1 MNKTV
6 VKHISNLLYDH
17 DCVIITNFGAFVCNH
32 TSAKLDDVTGI
43 LSPPGKSILFNSQ
56 LKENDGLLINH
67 ISQKEN
73 ISLDDAQIE
82 LAKFVEDCKKNL
94 SQFKSLRFDKIG
106 LLTLNDENKIIFSQ
120 DSNINY
126 NKNSFGFQD
135 LVNNKISRDHAEV
148 VEESLK
154 IIKSKKTF
162 NSKRIL
168 KAAAILIPLIGIS
181 LLSITQEKAV
191 NQVYNQIAELNP
203 LSIFKSEKKEI
214 PVSNI
219 IIKEVKKEIEK
230 PSVVIE
236 KEQVSKKQYYI
247 IAGAFSIEANA
258 NKLQSRLN
266 KWNYNSTV
274 IRGENI
280 MRVSY
285 DEFKSKEEALISLAK
300 IRKEN
305 PQAWILTI

>member
-1 MNKTV
+1 MDKTV
-6 VKHISNLLYDH
+6 VKHVSSLLFDH
-17 DCVIITNFGAFVCNH
+17 DCVIVPNFGAFVCNH
-32 TSAKLDDVTGI
+32 TSSKLDDITGI
-43 LSPPGKSILFNSQ
+43 LSPPSKSILFNSQ

-67 ISQKEN
+67 ISKKED
-73 ISLDDAQIE
+73 ISLEDAQIF
-82 LAKFVEDCKKNL
+82 LAKFVEDCKNNL
-94 SQFKSLRFDKIG
+94 KQFKSLRFDKIG
-106 LLTLNDENKIIFSQ
+106 LLTLNEENKIIFKQ
-120 DSNINY
+120 DSTTNY
-126 NKNSFGFQD
+126 DKNSFGFHD
-135 LVNNKISRDHAEV
+135 LVNDKISRDHSEI

-162 NSKRIL
+162 SSKRML

-191 NQVYNQIAELNP
+191 NKVYNQIAELNP
-203 LSIFKSEKKEI
+203 LSIFESEKKKI
-214 PVSNI
+214 PLSNT
-219 IIKEVKKEIEK
+219 IIKEVKKDVDEPTI
-230 PSVVIE
+230 VIE
-236 KEQVSKKQYYI
+236 KKPIIQKQYYI
-247 IAGAFSIEANA
+247 IAGAFSVEENA

-266 KWNYNSTV
+266 NWNYNSSI
-274 IRGENI
+274 IRSENI

>member
-1 MNKTV
+1 M
-6 VKHISNLLYDH
+6 
-17 DCVIITNFGAFVCNH
+17 
-32 TSAKLDDVTGI
+32 
-43 LSPPGKSILFNSQ
+43 
-56 LKENDGLLINH
+56 
-67 ISQKEN
+67 
-73 ISLDDAQIE
+73 
-82 LAKFVEDCKKNL
+82 
-94 SQFKSLRFDKIG
+94 
-106 LLTLNDENKIIFSQ
+106 LTLNVENKLIFSQ
-120 DSNINY
+120 DSIINY

-181 LLSITQEKAV
+181 LLSITQEKTV

-203 LSIFKSEKKEI
+203 LSVFKSENKEI
-214 PVSNI
+214 PVNNI

-247 IAGAFSIEANA
+247 IAGAFSVEANA

-274 IRGENI
+274 IRGKNI